1 MKKKTIIFSII
12 FFVLDIISKLLIDH
26 FISLYKSI
34 TIIKNF
40 FYITKAYNNGVS
52 FSMLSGHLIVIII
65 TSIIVLVFL
74 YFYQKHFKENNR
86 NMIGFSM
93 LYAGII
99 GNLFDRVV
107 HGYVIDFLDF
117 KIFSYDYPVF
127 NLADIFIS
135 VGAILIIIAIL
146 KKEDV
151 NEISGK

>member
-1 MKKKTIIFSII
+1 
-12 FFVLDIISKLLIDH
+12 
-26 FISLYKSI
+26 
-34 TIIKNF
+34 
-40 FYITKAYNNGVS
+40 
-52 FSMLSGHLIVIII
+52 MLSGHLIVIII